1 MKTHFLLTSALA
13 IAIVS
18 GARAGAPHIYAITG
32 ARIVTAAGETIE
44 GGTVVIR
51 NGLIDAVG
59 KIAAPSDA
67 QAIDGKG
74 LVVYPG
80 LIDMGSTAGVDAPL
94 PPKPDTPKTREELER
109 WRRSVI
115 LRPQVQSALYV
126 RPDAPELSKLAAA
139 GITSA
144 LVVPP
149 GEIVRG
155 QSALVNTVP
164 PEDEPQIGALADER
178 RGLIVVRTPVALH
191 VAIPE
196 RIESDVYPDSLMG
209 VIAFV
214 RQSFLDAQHY
224 QTAQAHYER
233 VKRGVPR
240 PAYDPTL
247 EALQAA
253 IGRRMPVVFKADTAR
268 EIRRAL
274 ALAREMKL
282 DPIVAGGSEADQV
295 SQELK
300 SDNARVLFS
309 LDYPSREKSLAPDAE
324 EPLRVLRQRA
334 NAPNVP
340 AALHKAGVP
349 FAFESAALKEP
360 KDFVRNAAKAV
371 KAGLAPDAA
380 IRALTIGA
388 ATIAGAGERLGSIE
402 KGKIA
407 NLIVTDGDLFDEKA
421 TIKHVFVDGR
431 LVKIEPPREEKK
443 PGDR

>member
-1 MKTHFLLTSALA
+1 MKRQFLLTGALA
-13 IAIVS
+13 IAVVS
-18 GARAGAPHIYAITG
+18 VGRAGAPHIYAITG
-32 ARIVTAAGETIE
+32 ARLVTAAGDTIE
-44 GGTVVIR
+44 AGTVVIR

-59 KIAAPSDA
+59 KIAAPPDA
-67 QAIDGKG
+67 QAIDGNG

-80 LIDMGSTAGVDAPL
+80 LIDMGTAAGVDVAL
-94 PPKPDTPKTREELER
+94 PAKPDNAKTREELER
-109 WRRSVI
+109 WRRSMI
-115 LRPQVQSALYV
+115 LRPQVQSALHV
-126 RPDAPELSKLAAA
+126 KPDSPELSKLAAA

-155 QSALVNTVP
+155 QSALVNTVA
-164 PEDEPQIGALADER
+164 PEDEPQVGALADER

-224 QTAQAHYER
+224 QQVQAHYER
-233 VKRGVPR
+233 VTRGVPR
-240 PAYDPTL
+240 PAYDPAL
-247 EALQAA
+247 EAMQPA
-253 IGRRMPVVFKADTAR
+253 IGRRMPVAFQAGSAR

-274 ALAREMKL
+274 ALARELKL
-282 DPIVAGGSEADQV
+282 DPIITGASEADQA
-295 SQELK
+295 SADLK
-300 SDNARVLFS
+300 TDNARVLFS
-309 LDYPSREKSLAPDAE
+309 LDYPVRSKSLAPDAD
-324 EPLRVLRQRA
+324 EPLRVLRQRSKV
-334 NAPNVP
+334 PKVP
-340 AALHKAGVP
+340 AALDKAGIA
-349 FAFESAALKEP
+349 FAFESAGLKDP

-380 IRALTIGA
+380 IRALTINA
-388 ATIAGAGERLGSIE
+388 ATLAGAGERLGSIE

-407 NLIVTDGDLFDEKA
+407 NLIVTDGDLFEEKT

-431 LVKIEPPREEKK
+431 LVKIEPPREDKK
-443 PGDR
+443 AGDR